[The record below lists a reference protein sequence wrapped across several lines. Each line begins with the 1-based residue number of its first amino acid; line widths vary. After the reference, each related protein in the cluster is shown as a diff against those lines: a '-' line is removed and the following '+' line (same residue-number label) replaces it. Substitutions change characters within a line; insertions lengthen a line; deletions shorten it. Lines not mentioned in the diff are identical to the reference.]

1 MPGAC
6 FAESWQTPETIFN
19 LENKTM
25 SFELNSL
32 TYVTLGNLNNRVE
45 KHGDDSV
52 PAIDLTISYDAPN
65 SILETFQPG
74 MLDSFYRKA
83 EAGDEGQEPIE
94 GLEVSEKPLLRFSQ
108 MAPIK
113 LGTELVGYK
122 FAIDYGIDEDTA
134 IVLDTC
140 MVKKFTLDLME
151 GGSVGVK
158 FQVQTN
164 TGLTERILGKL
175 AILIGQEVQV
185 TLIKPE
191 AAQKNIDD
199 ADSVDDLVLPGLDG
213 EPEKALSAEDVFI
226 AGAVPGEEAAA
237 VH

>member
-1 MPGAC
+1 
-6 FAESWQTPETIFN
+6 
-19 LENKTM
+19 M
-25 SFELNSL
+25 SFELKTP
-32 TYVTLGNLNNRVE
+32 TYVELTNLNNRIE
-45 KHGDDSV
+45 KHGSDSV

-65 SILETFQPG
+65 AILETFQPG
-74 MLDSFYRKA
+74 MLDSFYRVA
-83 EAGDEGQEPIE
+83 EAGDDGQEPIE

-113 LGTELVGYK
+113 LGTKLAGYTLS
-122 FAIDYGIDEDTA
+122 IDYGLDEESA
-134 IVLDTC
+134 LVLDTC
-140 MVKKFTLDLME
+140 TVGKFSLDLME

>member
-1 MPGAC
+1 MAEFLPGWYLQQTDIPPEVALEHGLDE
-6 FAESWQTPETIFN
+6 ESA
-19 LENKTM
+19 L
-25 SFELNSL
+25 
-32 TYVTLGNLNNRVE
+32 
-45 KHGDDSV
+45 
-52 PAIDLTISYDAPN
+52 
-65 SILETFQPG
+65 
-74 MLDSFYRKA
+74 
-83 EAGDEGQEPIE
+83 
-94 GLEVSEKPLLRFSQ
+94 
-108 MAPIK
+108 
-113 LGTELVGYK
+113 
-122 FAIDYGIDEDTA
+122 
-134 IVLDTC
+134 VLDTC
-140 MVKKFTLDLME
+140 SVGKFSLDLME

-213 EPEKALSAEDVFI
+213 EPEKALTAEDVFI
-226 AGAVPGEEAAA
+226 AGAVPGEESAA